1 MQRELKLRILSG
13 IVMAVVVLAAA
24 WLGGLS
30 FRLLS
35 VLIGL
40 LAYYEWSTMAGG
52 SNGRLRPEFLIGWAG
67 LLMVSALVLSNV
79 YVPAL
84 LALCVAGV
92 VLATGVVGRTQHRW
106 AAGGLIYSGL
116 IAIALASLRGEGQGG
131 LFALLFLFAVV
142 WTTDIAAYFVGRAIG
157 GPKLAPAISP
167 GKTWSGAIG
176 GTLGGVVAGLAVVLI
191 SPGAIG
197 PAFIG
202 LSLLLSVV
210 SQIGDLGESA
220 MKRHF
225 GVKDSSHL
233 IPGHGGVMDRV
244 DGLAVAA
251 FVLFAVAAVLAGL
264 HGGTSLQSA
273 GHMLFGADAGLQQ
286 PVGTD

>member
-13 IVMAVVVLAAA
+13 IVMAVVVLAAT
-24 WLGGLS
+24 WFGGLS

-52 SNGRLRPEFLIGWAG
+52 SKGRFRSEFLIGWAG
-67 LLMVSALVLSNV
+67 LLLVCALVLADV
-79 YVPAL
+79 YGFAL
-84 LALCVAGV
+84 LVLLVAGV
-92 VLATGVVGRTQHRW
+92 VVATGIVGRMQRMF
-106 AAGGLIYSGL
+106 AAGGLVYAGL

-142 WTTDIAAYFVGRAIG
+142 WATDITAYFVGRAVG
-157 GPKLAPAISP
+157 GAKLAPSISP

-176 GTLGGVVAGLAVVLI
+176 GTIGGVIAGLVVVLI
-191 SPGAIG
+191 ALGSVG
-197 PAFIG
+197 PAFVV
-202 LSLLLSVV
+202 LSLVLSIV
-210 SQIGDLGESA
+210 SQIGDLAESA

-251 FVLFAVAAVLAGL
+251 FLLFAVAAILVGFSGA
-264 HGGTSLQSA
+264 TSLQSA
-273 GHMLFGADAGLQQ
+273 GHMLFGADTVLQQ
-286 PVGTD
+286 PMGTD